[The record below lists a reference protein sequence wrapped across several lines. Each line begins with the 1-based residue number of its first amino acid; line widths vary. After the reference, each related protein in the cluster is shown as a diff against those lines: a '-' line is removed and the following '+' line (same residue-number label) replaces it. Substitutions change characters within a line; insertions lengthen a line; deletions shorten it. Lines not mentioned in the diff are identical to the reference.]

1 MKKIGKERKER
12 RKEQR
17 KENREGEKEKTKRNK
32 EKGEEK
38 RVITNGHMGYKRD
51 KCNRLFLRGEKNY
64 KISSVPAYI
73 KSEFLS
79 HDHVYHLSSVRQNPR
94 TAEMEFS
101 KRA

>member
-1 MKKIGKERKER
+1 MGIWVIKEI
-12 RKEQR
+12 
-17 KENREGEKEKTKRNK
+17 NVT
-32 EKGEEK
+32 
-38 RVITNGHMGYKRD
+38 D
-51 KCNRLFLRGEKNY
+51 FFLRGEKNY